1 MFFFVSFSI
10 SGGGGGGW
18 WFTDEQPIVQFMA
31 WGGLEN
37 QEGKPLKSVAPQG
50 DGDASSS
57 AASDIESLEDDPISR
72 SVSSVGDE
80 EGFTSTA
87 AADAFFG
94 DIEELRRAE
103 NAEE

>member
-1 MFFFVSFSI
+1 
-10 SGGGGGGW
+10 
-18 WFTDEQPIVQFMA
+18 MA

-37 QEGKPLKSVAPQG
+37 EEEQSLDSVASRG

-57 AASDIESLEDDPISR
+57 PATGIERQEDDPISR
-72 SVSSVGDE
+72 SVVSVGNE
-80 EGFTSTA
+80 EKFTSTA

-94 DIEELRRAE
+94 DIEELRKAE